1 MYFNKKIFGFFCA
14 VAAAVTFGL
23 NPLFGL
29 KLYENGLTPPT
40 VLFYRFLFGSILLA
54 IVMFCRKQSF
64 VLPGKYLFWMI
75 TLALCLAG
83 TSLGLFFS
91 FKKMDASIAST
102 ILFVYPVIVALIMNI
117 FFHEKIT
124 VAIIISI
131 ILSLAGV
138 AVLCKTSEGAFIN
151 LPGLI
156 LALISAL
163 AYAIYMVLVKQTKLR
178 ELMPEQVTFYAM
190 LFSLPFFLL
199 TPGFAWKFDL
209 FVKPVLLFN
218 ILGLAFFPAFL
229 SFYLM
234 AVGIQYIGATKTA
247 ILGALEPLTAVCIG
261 VLVFH
266 EAFTLRLALGIILVL
281 SSVTLVVCSKNQKIK
296 PQKKTLPRSDRN
308 KAESKTVNPQ

>member
-1 MYFNKKIFGFFCA
+1 MIFNKKFFGFFCA

-29 KLYENGLTPPT
+29 KLYEGGLTPPT

-54 IVMFCRKQSF
+54 IVMVCRKQNF
-64 VLPGKYLFWMI
+64 VLPKKYLAWMLI
-75 TLALCLAG
+75 LALCLAG

-91 FKKMDASIAST
+91 FEKMDASIAST
-102 ILFVYPVIVALIMNI
+102 ILFVYPVMVALIMSV

-124 VAIIISI
+124 AAIVISI
-131 ILSLAGV
+131 ILSLTGV
-138 AVLCKTSEGAFIN
+138 AILCKTSDGAIIS
-151 LPGLI
+151 LSGL
-156 LALISAL
+156 LFALISAL
-163 AYAIYMVLVKQTKLR
+163 AYAVYMIIVKQSKVR

-190 LFSLPFFLL
+190 IFSLPFFLI
-199 TPGFAWKFDL
+199 TPGFAWKFEL
-209 FVKPVLLFN
+209 FVQPDLLFN

-261 VLVFH
+261 ILVFH
-266 EAFTLRLALGIILVL
+266 EAFTVRLAIGLVLIL
-281 SSVTLVVCSKNQKIK
+281 SSVILVICSG
-296 PQKKTLPRSDRN
+296 KKS
-308 KAESKTVNPQ
+308 V